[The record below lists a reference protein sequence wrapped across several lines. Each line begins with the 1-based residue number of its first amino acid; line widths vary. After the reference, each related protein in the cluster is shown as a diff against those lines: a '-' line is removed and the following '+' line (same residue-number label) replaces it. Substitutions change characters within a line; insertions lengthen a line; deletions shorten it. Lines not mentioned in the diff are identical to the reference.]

1 MVSGL
6 SASNQQFLASL
17 NLLQSNLNQTDEQL
31 SSGLSVNQASDAPQS
46 VQDIFETRA
55 ELGQINTSVQDLTTI
70 QGQVQTAS
78 DAVQSA
84 IQLLNQ
90 AVSLGTQGASSN
102 SSATTQSSLALQI
115 QALEAQLVSIA
126 NTQVGGVYVFSGDL
140 NGSAPYQVDPS
151 SPTGVQQ
158 LVTPQQSTLQ
168 IAGPTGVTFQVSMTA
183 QELFDQQDGSGN
195 PTANN
200 AFAGLSN
207 LVQALQSG
215 NSSAITQATDALQGA
230 ANYVNSQTGFYG
242 AAENN
247 VSSALDLAQKFQV
260 QDQTQLDGLQNA
272 NMATLAVQ
280 SSQETT
286 ALDAAMSAQSHK
298 PTTSLFDYLPIG

>member
-31 SSGLSVNQASDAPQS
+31 ASGLSVNQASDAPQS

-55 ELGQINTSVQDLTTI
+55 ELGQANTSVQDLTTI

-78 DAVQSA
+78 DAVQSS

-90 AVSLGTQGASSN
+90 AVSLGSEGASSN
-102 SSATTQSSLALQI
+102 ASATTQLSLASQI
-115 QALEAQLVSIA
+115 QALQAQLVSIA

-140 NGSAPYQVDPS
+140 NTSAPYQVDTS

-168 IAGPTGVTFQVSMTA
+168 IAGPTGVTFQISMTA

-195 PTANN
+195 PTGNN

-215 NSSAITQATDALQGA
+215 NSSSIAQATDALQTA
-230 ANYVNSQTGFYG
+230 ADYVNSQTGFYG
-242 AAENN
+242 TAENN
-247 VSSALDLAQKFQV
+247 VSAALDLAQKFQT

-272 NMATLAVQ
+272 DMATLAVQ
-280 SSQETT
+280 STQETT
-286 ALDAAMSAQSHK
+286 ALDAAMSAEAHM
-298 PTTSLFDYLPIG
+298 PTTSLFDYLPIS

>member
-17 NLLQSNLNQTDEQL
+17 DLLQSNLSQTDEEL

-55 ELGQINTSVQDLTTI
+55 ELGQVNTSIQDLTTI

-90 AVSLGTQGASSN
+90 AVSLGSEGASSDA
-102 SSATTQSSLALQI
+102 STTTQLSLASQI
-115 QALEAQLVSIA
+115 QALQAQLVAIA
-126 NTQVGGVYVFSGDL
+126 NTEVGGVYVFSGDL
-140 NGSAPYQVDPS
+140 NGSAPYEVDTS

-168 IAGPTGVTFQVSMTA
+168 IAGPSGVTFQISMTA
-183 QELFDQQDGSGN
+183 QDLFDQQDANGN
-195 PTANN
+195 PTSNN
-200 AFAGLSN
+200 AFAALSN

-215 NSSAITQATDALQGA
+215 NSSSITQATDALETA
-230 ANYVNSQTGFYG
+230 SDYVNSQTAFYG

-247 VSSALDLAQKFQV
+247 VSSALSLAQMFQT
-260 QDQTQLDGLQNA
+260 QDQTQLSGLQDANA
-272 NMATLAVQ
+272 ATLAVQ
-280 SSQETT
+280 ATQDTT
-286 ALDAAMSAQSHK
+286 ALDAALSAEAHM
-298 PTTSLFDYLPIG
+298 PTTSLFDYLPVE

>member
-31 SSGLSVNQASDAPQS
+31 SSGLSVNQASDAPES
-46 VQDIFETRA
+46 IQDIFETRA
-55 ELGQINTSVQDLTTI
+55 ELGQANTSAQDLTTI

-78 DAVQSA
+78 TAVQSA

-90 AVSLGTQGASSN
+90 AVSLGSEGASSDA
-102 SSATTQSSLALQI
+102 SATTQLSLASQVQSLQ
-115 QALEAQLVSIA
+115 AQLVAIA
-126 NTQVGGVYVFSGDL
+126 NTDVGGVYVFSGDL
-140 NGSAPYQVDPS
+140 NGSAPYQVDTS
-151 SPTGVQQ
+151 NPTGVTQ

-168 IAGPTGVTFQVSMTA
+168 IAGPSGVTFQISMTA
-183 QELFDQQDGSGN
+183 QDLCDQQDANGN

-200 AFAGLSN
+200 AFAALTN
-207 LVQALQSG
+207 LAQALQSG
-215 NSSAITQATDALQGA
+215 DSSTITQATDALQTA
-230 ANYVNSQTGFYG
+230 ADYVNSQTGFYG

-247 VSSALDLAQKFQV
+247 VSSALDLAQKFQT

-272 NMATLAVQ
+272 DMATLAVQ
-280 SSQETT
+280 ATQETT
-286 ALDAAMSAQSHK
+286 ALDAAMSAEAHM
-298 PTTSLFDYLPIG
+298 PTTSLFDYLPVD